1 MRRQFERDGV
11 FEDVFE
17 LADVAAIVVRH
28 QYGERIGRYGID
40 IFIERFVEFR
50 NKMLEKTMR
59 MDA

>member
-1 MRRQFERDGV
+1 M

-50 NKMLEKTMR
+50 NKMLDEQWYVFFSFAQR
-59 MDA
+59 G